1 MTPTGL
7 FRSGTVS
14 EFRMFEF
21 GRQLRRAF
29 ETPSSPPRDGMTGGD
44 AALLDLLDLRLLKAE
59 ARAADVA
66 AGRVSARD
74 PAMRQLDAAVVWRE
88 VARRSGDAVALRK
101 AAAAAESAATKF
113 EASRR
118 PAGVA
123 RARVEQAFCA
133 LLGGELF
140 SDEGLEAAV
149 VATLTPVSADP
160 GPAGALALCGLAGVA
175 GRRALRSGGLE
186 DALAAAGRFEAPL
199 RRLDQA
205 GKGNVALR
213 MAAAEQRA
221 VLADILAGCGARLK
235 DQPLIE
241 CALRELTH
249 AGKTLD
255 ADYEPLLTARI
266 TAQAG
271 AARAT
276 LAELTADAGA
286 AADGVQQLTDA
297 LELIPR
303 DHSPLDW
310 TRIQAQL
317 GLALQTLGELTDAPR
332 AFDQALRCYDRAL
345 FGLGRETALALHACV
360 AAGRANCLGR
370 LAELTGDLAVLDAA
384 EAAMLTD
391 LTARAPTTDP
401 VAWALTQLGLAR
413 LYELRVEITGRG
425 DHRLANAAMAYDAA
439 LDVFSEQGL
448 RSLCDLAAQGL
459 ERLRERSEV

>member
-1 MTPTGL
+1 
-7 FRSGTVS
+7 
-14 EFRMFEF
+14 MFEF

-29 ETPSSPPRDGMTGGD
+29 ESPASPPRDGLAGGD

-66 AGRVSARD
+66 AGRISARD
-74 PAMRQLDAAVVWRE
+74 PAARQLDAALVWRE

-101 AAAAAESAATKF
+101 AAAHAESAATKF
-113 EASRR
+113 EAARR
-118 PAGVA
+118 AGGLA

-133 LLGGELF
+133 LLGAELF
-140 SDEGLEAAV
+140 GDEGLEAAV
-149 VATLTPVSADP
+149 VATLTPVSGDP

-175 GRRALRSGGLE
+175 GRRALSRGGVE
-186 DALAAAGRFEAPL
+186 DALAAAARFETPL

-205 GKGNVALR
+205 GKGNAGLR

-235 DQPLIE
+235 DQPLID
-241 CALRELTH
+241 CALRELAL
-249 AGKTLD
+249 AGKGLD
-255 ADYEPLLTARI
+255 PDHEPLLSARV

-271 AARAT
+271 AARAL

-286 AADGVQQLTDA
+286 AADGVRQLTDA

-310 TRIQAQL
+310 TRIQAWL
-317 GLALQTLGELTDAPR
+317 GQALQTLGEVTDAPR

-345 FGLGRETALALHACV
+345 FGLSRESALSLHAAV

-391 LTARAPTTDP
+391 LAARNPDPT
-401 VAWALTQLGLAR
+401 AWALTQLGLAR

-425 DHRLANAAMAYDAA
+425 DHRLAGAAMAYDAA
-439 LDVFSEQGL
+439 LEVFSEQGL
-448 RSLCDLAAQGL
+448 RSLSDLAAQGL
-459 ERLRERSEV
+459 ERLRERSQA

>member
-1 MTPTGL
+1 
-7 FRSGTVS
+7 
-14 EFRMFEF
+14 MFEF

-29 ETPSSPPRDGMTGGD
+29 ETPASLPSFGSKRDGMTGGD
-44 AALLDLLDLRLLKAE
+44 AALLELLDLRLLKAE

-66 AGRVSARD
+66 AGRIGARD
-74 PAMRQLDAAVVWRE
+74 PAARALDAALVWRE
-88 VARRSGDAVALRK
+88 VARRSGDALALRK
-101 AAAAAESAATKF
+101 AAAHAEAAAAKF
-113 EASRR
+113 EAQRR
-118 PAGVA
+118 SAGVA

-133 LLGGELF
+133 LLGAELF
-140 SDEGLEAAV
+140 GDEGLEAAV
-149 VATLTPVSADP
+149 VATLTPVSTDP
-160 GPAGALALCGLAGVA
+160 GPAGALALCGLVGVA
-175 GRRALRSGGLE
+175 GRRALSGGGVE
-186 DALAAAGRFEAPL
+186 DALSAAARFEAPL

-221 VLADILAGCGARLK
+221 VLADILAGCGSRLK
-235 DQPLIE
+235 DQPLIA
-241 CALRELTH
+241 CALRELET
-249 AGKTLD
+249 AGKALD
-255 ADYEPLLTARI
+255 PDYEPLLTARI

-271 AARAT
+271 AARAA
-276 LAELTADAGA
+276 LAELTADTLA

-310 TRIQAQL
+310 TRIQADL
-317 GLALQTLGELTDAPR
+317 GQALQILGELTDTPR

-345 FGLGRETALALHACV
+345 FGLSGERALSLQAAV

-391 LTARAPTTDP
+391 LSARNPDPT
-401 VAWALTQLGLAR
+401 AWALTQLGLAR

-439 LDVFSEQGL
+439 LEVFSEQGL

-459 ERLRERSEV
+459 ERLRERSEA